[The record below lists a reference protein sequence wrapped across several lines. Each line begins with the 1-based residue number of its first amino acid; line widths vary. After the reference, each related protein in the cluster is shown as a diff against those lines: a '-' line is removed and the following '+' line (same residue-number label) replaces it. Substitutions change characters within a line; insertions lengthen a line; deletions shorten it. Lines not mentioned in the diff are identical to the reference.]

1 MKTNTVLFLALSFLS
16 LTVKANLNDLEDGIL
31 NSDVEKVKTALAAVT
46 LTEHDKDGLTD
57 IANDIIRKRLKNIEL
72 LRFGLL
78 AHFGNAYIKE
88 VEGPATVIFLGLVGI
103 AMSFFATNS
112 QLVSMGISPLKT
124 ILSAGVTLGG
134 LVWLDH
140 KIEIFIEKVNQAHI
154 DAVKI
159 KKLIYD
165 KVCVY

>member
-57 IANDIIRKRLKNIEL
+57 IANDIISKRLKNIEL

-78 AHFGNAYIKE
+78 SHFGNAYIKE

>member
-1 MKTNTVLFLALSFLS
+1 MKINKLLFLVLSFLS
-16 LTVKANLNDLEDGIL
+16 LSIKATLNDLEDGIL
-31 NSDVEKVKTALAAVT
+31 DSDVEKVKIALTTAT
-46 LTEHDKDGLTD
+46 LTEHDKIGLID
-57 IANDIIRKRLKNIEL
+57 VANDVIRKRLKNIEL

-159 KKLIYD
+159 KKLIHD
-165 KVCVY
+165 KVCVE